1 MGRILAGALDI
12 VNPQARNKGLALN
25 MTLCPDF
32 PIYVRGDQQRLR
44 QVLLN
49 LLYNAVKF
57 TIKGGITL
65 SVDKLVEEADDAEMA
80 GYHFVSISVAD
91 TGAPGS
97 RGGAGQQWT
106 RRLLRAERPV
116 HRHWHRGGG
125 TGQAVRHVHQD
136 PGQPRAQPA
145 RRRTRARHL
154 QAGARA
160 PPPGAERV
168 EARQTRPVETHDA
181 TPAHSLAAVRT
192 HTSATIPS
200 LNPAACRSPTAPVRH
215 SSSS

>member
-12 VNPQARNKGLALN
+12 VNPQARSKGLALN
-25 MTLCPDF
+25 MSLCPDF

-80 GYHFVSISVAD
+80 GYHFISISVAD

-160 PPPGAERV
+160 SPG
-168 EARQTRPVETHDA
+168 
-181 TPAHSLAAVRT
+181 S
-192 HTSATIPS
+192 
-200 LNPAACRSPTAPVRH
+200 
-215 SSSS
+215 